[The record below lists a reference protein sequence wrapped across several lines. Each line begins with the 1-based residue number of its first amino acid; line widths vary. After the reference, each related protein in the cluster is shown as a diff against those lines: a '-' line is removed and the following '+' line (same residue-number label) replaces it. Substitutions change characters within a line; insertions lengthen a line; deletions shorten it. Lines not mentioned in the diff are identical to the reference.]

1 MNLMP
6 AFRKRHPLLTLA
18 LPVQSGSP
26 IERAA
31 RGLDPAWS
39 AAEAALHAGHED
51 ISALMHSARS
61 LGGELAQQQL
71 QHLWPEAGAHDLALA
86 KGLGVALW
94 LAEMLLFLR
103 EDAAGGRILPPRD
116 AMRRFMVEEVQLI
129 EGRHDFALRRLA
141 GHLAEQ
147 AIKILQGSA
156 PLGLSAPLL
165 LRLRLRW
172 AMLYTGFLLEAMRR
186 DPDAPFIRPRLPPR
200 EFLRLVG
207 RALSPD
213 SRGKNKGGSCG
224 C

>member
-1 MNLMP
+1 MSPLST
-6 AFRKRHPLLTLA
+6 FRKRHPLLTLA
-18 LPVQSGSP
+18 LPLPSGSP
-26 IERAA
+26 LERAA
-31 RGLDPAWS
+31 RGLDPAWN

-51 ISALMHSARS
+51 IAALMHSARS

-94 LAEMLLFLR
+94 LAEMLLLLR
-103 EDAAGGRILPPRD
+103 EDAASGRILPPRD

-156 PLGLSAPLL
+156 PLGLSAPFL

-186 DPDAPFIRPRLPPR
+186 DPNAPFIRPRLPPR
-200 EFLRLVG
+200 EFLHL
-207 RALSPD
+207 A
-213 SRGKNKGGSCG
+213 SRTLWPNAQRRNKGCT
-224 C
+224 

>member
-18 LPVQSGSP
+18 LPTQSGSP

-31 RGLDPAWS
+31 RGLDPAWN
-39 AAEAALHAGHED
+39 AAEAALRAGHED
-51 ISALMHSARS
+51 FAALMHSARS

-71 QHLWPEAGAHDLALA
+71 QHLWPQAGAHDLALA
-86 KGLGVALW
+86 KGLRVALW

-103 EDAAGGRILPPRD
+103 EDAAEGRILPPRD

-147 AIKILQGSA
+147 ALKILQGSA
-156 PLGLSAPLL
+156 PLGLSAPLP
-165 LRLRLRW
+165 LRLRW
-172 AMLYTGFLLEAMRR
+172 AMLYAGFLLEAMRR
-186 DPDAPFIRPRLPPR
+186 DPDAPFIRPKLPPR
-200 EFLRLVG
+200 KFLRLVG
-207 RALSPD
+207 RALFPNA
-213 SRGKNKGGSCG
+213 RANK
-224 C
+224 

>member
-1 MNLMP
+1 MNP
-6 AFRKRHPLLTLA
+6 KAAFRHRHPLLTLA
-18 LPVQSGSP
+18 LPIPSGSP
-26 IERAA
+26 LERAA
-31 RGLDPAWS
+31 QGMDAAWN
-39 AAEAALHAGHED
+39 AAEAALHTGHED
-51 ISALMHSARS
+51 IAALMHSARS
-61 LGGELAQQQL
+61 LGGEFTQQQL

-94 LAEMLLFLR
+94 LTEMLLFLR
-103 EDAAGGRILPPRD
+103 EDAAAGNILLPRD
-116 AMRRFMVEEVQLI
+116 MMQRFMVEERQLS

-147 AIKILQGSA
+147 AIKVLQGSA

-186 DPDAPFIRPRLPPR
+186 DPDAPFIRPTLPPR

-207 RALSPD
+207 RTLVPTASKKQG
-213 SRGKNKGGSCG
+213 SNCGG
-224 C
+224 

>member
-1 MNLMP
+1 MSPLS

-18 LPVQSGSP
+18 LPLPSGSP
-26 IERAA
+26 LERAA
-31 RGLDPAWS
+31 RGLDANWN
-39 AAEAALHAGHED
+39 AAEAALTAGHED
-51 ISALMHSARS
+51 IAALMHSARS

-116 AMRRFMVEEVQLI
+116 AMRRFMVEESQI
-129 EGRHDFALRRLA
+129 HEGRHDFALRRLA

-186 DPDAPFIRPRLPPR
+186 DPDAPFIHPRLPPR
-200 EFLRLVG
+200 EFLRLLG

-213 SRGKNKGGSCG
+213 SRGKNKGGG
-224 C
+224 CSG

>member
-1 MNLMP
+1 MA

-18 LPVQSGSP
+18 LPVPSDSP

-31 RGLDPAWS
+31 RALDPEQN
-39 AAEAALHAGHED
+39 AAEAALRAGHED
-51 ISALMHSARS
+51 FAALMHSARS
-61 LGGELAQQQL
+61 LGGELTQRQL
-71 QHLWPEAGAHDLALA
+71 QYLWPTAGAHDLALA

-94 LAEMLLFLR
+94 LSEMLLFLR
-103 EDAAGGRILPPRD
+103 EDAAEGRILPPRD

-141 GHLAEQ
+141 DHLAEQ
-147 AIKILQGSA
+147 ALKILQGSA

-186 DPDAPFIRPRLPPR
+186 DPNAPFIHPRLPPR
-200 EFLRLVG
+200 MFLHLVG
-207 RALSPD
+207 RTLFPHARAHQST
-213 SRGKNKGGSCG
+213 SKT
-224 C
+224 

>member
-1 MNLMP
+1 MRP
-6 AFRKRHPLLTLA
+6 GTAFRTRHPLLLLA
-18 LPVQSGSP
+18 LPMRPGSP
-26 IERAA
+26 FERAA
-31 RGLDPAWS
+31 QGMDAAWN
-39 AAEAALHAGHED
+39 AAEAALAAGHED
-51 ISALMHSARS
+51 LAALMHSARS

-71 QHLWPEAGAHDLALA
+71 QHLWPQAGAHDLALA

-94 LAEMLLFLR
+94 LTEMLLFLR
-103 EDAAGGRILPPRD
+103 EDAADGRILPPRD
-116 AMRRFMVEEVQLI
+116 AMRRFMVEESQLH

-141 GHLAEQ
+141 SHLAEQ

-156 PLGLSAPLL
+156 PLGLSAPFP

-207 RALSPD
+207 RAISPR
-213 SRGKNKGGSCG
+213 SRRKDKGGSCG